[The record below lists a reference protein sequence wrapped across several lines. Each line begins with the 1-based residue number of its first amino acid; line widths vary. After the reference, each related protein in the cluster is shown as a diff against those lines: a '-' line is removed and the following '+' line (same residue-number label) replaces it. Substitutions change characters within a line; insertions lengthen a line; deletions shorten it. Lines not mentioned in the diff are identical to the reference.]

1 MKCNLNINNLPEENA
16 SPQND
21 IQPVNKE
28 EPLSTNKKPTELN
41 NFIHQMC
48 RTYSEWEKTKE
59 AHSLAKSIKEI
70 PEFIRFKITTVQ
82 NNTNQYSFK
91 NILPQLLYSEKLKI
105 GSGGFGSVFYG
116 KNSKDTE
123 KYAIKIQNSQN
134 LSDNIIK
141 DNTFLQKLKTYEGF
155 PKVYYYGSYKKNKVL
170 AMDLLGPSMDKVF
183 KYCDKKFSIQTV
195 ALLGQEMLTRIE
207 SMHLLG
213 ILHRDIKPNNFSF
226 GKFDKCLNKKDNMI
240 YLFDFGLSCNFIVN
254 EKHYEYSSNNGFVGT
269 LRYASLNSHNGI
281 KQSRRDDLESW
292 LYVLL
297 YFLKGKLPWEGIKAK
312 NKKEKLEIVKHK
324 KATIDPSVLFESLP
338 QEFIKIYDYIKSLS
352 FEANPSYFQIMWFLK
367 KIVSGKSVTD
377 IWEWEERMIT
387 DNSLTNKQK
396 FKTLYQGYP
405 IEYDTFIDDLRRKY
419 DLK

>member
-82 NNTNQYSFK
+82 NTTNQYSFK

-141 DNTFLQKLKTYEGF
+141 DTTLLQKLKTYEGF

-226 GKFDKCLNKKDNMI
+226 DTVNVVCSFVLPILSSFLWLRQI
-240 YLFDFGLSCNFIVN
+240 YTQQYNV
-254 EKHYEYSSNNGFVGT
+254 
-269 LRYASLNSHNGI
+269 
-281 KQSRRDDLESW
+281 
-292 LYVLL
+292 YVLPL
-297 YFLKGKLPWEGIKAK
+297 SMVI
-312 NKKEKLEIVKHK
+312 LEDLDCVK
-324 KATIDPSVLFESLP
+324 
-338 QEFIKIYDYIKSLS
+338 
-352 FEANPSYFQIMWFLK
+352 
-367 KIVSGKSVTD
+367 VTD
-377 IWEWEERMIT
+377 ENILVLLSGGKI
-387 DNSLTNKQK
+387 S
-396 FKTLYQGYP
+396 FV
-405 IEYDTFIDDLRRKY
+405 FS
-419 DLK
+419 